1 MEMKS
6 NIRDEIKK
14 MTLIKLTSKD
24 FIKRELFWDAYRY

>member
-14 MTLIKLTSKD
+14 MTLIKLTRKD
-24 FIKRELFWDAYRY
+24 FIKRELFWDTYRY